1 MRFVQRTL
9 WTSVL
14 VSAWA
19 VAPLLAQPATEPVVV
34 IHAGALLDRPGQAPR
49 GPSTIIVRGG
59 RIEAVRDGHVAPPDG
74 ARLIDLKGQFVLP
87 GLIDAHVH
95 IFADDDKMRQ
105 RLEVLNR
112 DIEDTLLIGVD
123 NARRTLEA
131 GFTTV
136 RDLGS
141 DVHSVTALRDGIASG
156 LIAGPTIVAA
166 GFGISGTGGHADAAN
181 NVSRDI
187 EELRRSR
194 ATNTCNGADDCR
206 RAVRRQISQGADVI
220 KFTATGG
227 VNSNIAG
234 GLNQQLFDDEMKAI
248 VDTARLFGRK
258 VAAHAHGA
266 DGIAAA
272 LRAGVD
278 SVEHAT
284 YTNAETNA
292 LFKRSNAWLVPT
304 MVAPHAA
311 LAQARAGAR
320 SKATLAKAEE
330 AVAVH
335 NDNIAKAI
343 RDGVRIAFGTDSGV
357 SDHGKNAREFAL
369 LIKAGMTPAAA
380 IRAATVDA
388 ATLLDRSEPDRLHR
402 ARQAGGHHRRGDQ
415 PAGRR
420 DRARTRALRDAPGRG
435 PRARRRPAAVSAA
448 LRGPVKARGTDERRS
463 RSPIASAHRD
473 DGVSPSG
480 HASRAVDRHRT
491 VPARARSL
499 STGRG
504 LPGEACSCPRWESA
518 SSIEGRIVGLGMAGE
533 RAVGSGDWAT
543 LEDAFDIASCS
554 KSVTATIAAM
564 LVEQSK
570 ARWDM
575 TFSEVFP
582 ELRSSIHPGYAG
594 ATLELLL
601 RHRAGLDHEMNR
613 NDRWA
618 GWQREHS
625 GDSPTE
631 QRLAFT
637 KAALQRP
644 PRSAPGAE
652 TFYTS
657 DGYIVAGSMLERLAG
672 LDWEQLVRTQLFEPL
687 ELRSMRYGVATQVSG
702 HEAGLV
708 RPVDRHRTRSG
719 RIWPPAVRG
728 SGGLPALLG
737 ARPAALRRLP
747 HPGRARTRPAPA
759 AVVIRA
765 SAPRG
770 RHGAIRA
777 GLGDRRAAR

>member
-1 MRFVQRTL
+1 MPTSTSSRT
-9 WTSVL
+9 T
-14 VSAWA
+14 
-19 VAPLLAQPATEPVVV
+19 TRC
-34 IHAGALLDRPGQAPR
+34 GA
-49 GPSTIIVRGG
+49 
-59 RIEAVRDGHVAPPDG
+59 
-74 ARLIDLKGQFVLP
+74 
-87 GLIDAHVH
+87 
-95 IFADDDKMRQ
+95 

-112 DIEDTLLIGVD
+112 DVEDNLLIGVD

-388 ATLLDRSEPDRLHR
+388 ATLLDRSSQIGSIEPGKQADIIAVATSPLDDVTVLERVRFVMRQGVVHVLDG
-402 ARQAGGHHRRGDQ
+402 ARQ
-415 PAGRR
+415 P
-420 DRARTRALRDAPGRG
+420 
-435 PRARRRPAAVSAA
+435 
-448 LRGPVKARGTDERRS
+448 
-463 RSPIASAHRD
+463 
-473 DGVSPSG
+473 
-480 HASRAVDRHRT
+480 
-491 VPARARSL
+491 
-499 STGRG
+499 
-504 LPGEACSCPRWESA
+504 
-518 SSIEGRIVGLGMAGE
+518 
-533 RAVGSGDWAT
+533 
-543 LEDAFDIASCS
+543 F
-554 KSVTATIAAM
+554 
-564 LVEQSK
+564 
-570 ARWDM
+570 
-575 TFSEVFP
+575 
-582 ELRSSIHPGYAG
+582 
-594 ATLELLL
+594 
-601 RHRAGLDHEMNR
+601 
-613 NDRWA
+613 
-618 GWQREHS
+618 
-625 GDSPTE
+625 
-631 QRLAFT
+631 
-637 KAALQRP
+637 P
-644 PRSAPGAE
+644 PR
-652 TFYTS
+652 
-657 DGYIVAGSMLERLAG
+657 
-672 LDWEQLVRTQLFEPL
+672 
-687 ELRSMRYGVATQVSG
+687 
-702 HEAGLV
+702 
-708 RPVDRHRTRSG
+708 
-719 RIWPPAVRG
+719 
-728 SGGLPALLG
+728 
-737 ARPAALRRLP
+737 
-747 HPGRARTRPAPA
+747 
-759 AVVIRA
+759 
-765 SAPRG
+765 
-770 RHGAIRA
+770 
-777 GLGDRRAAR
+777 